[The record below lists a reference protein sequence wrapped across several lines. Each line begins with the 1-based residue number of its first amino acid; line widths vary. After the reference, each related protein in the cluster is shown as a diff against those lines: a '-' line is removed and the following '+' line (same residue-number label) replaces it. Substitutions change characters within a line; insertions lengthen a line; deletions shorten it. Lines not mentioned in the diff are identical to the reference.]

1 MFSTQSKLLISSL
14 VISACRAQDDTESA
28 SQSPRL
34 LSNENSAA
42 LTAGALGLGIG
53 VAGSLIVSKLIDD
66 AAKCKPPAI
75 GKLIPLPDILKF
87 NPVNPDCNKL
97 FPQASNY
104 RETYPGQYVAPTQYP
119 SQGYDV
125 VPSSPQYPSQ
135 GYDVVHS
142 SSSSQ
147 TSYQPVPVQLTP
159 TNSYSQPSG
168 FSQTSS
174 YTATPNRPLT
184 TLQPS
189 PAPIV
194 PSVVD
199 AYVSPQ
205 VSYVPNPAIQPR
217 GLSDLFSPESS
228 KSTQFT
234 ETEAVIPD
242 VDTVRTGKALEAVEA
257 REVHSAA
264 RPVLFQPLSRTE
276 LNNKAAAHSGFSQTE
291 AVSPTTDSFRN
302 GKSFNSEVEI
312 LVEPREFGASNQRLV
327 KSFSETEAVVPQSDL
342 ARSVKQITANSGRV
356 LFRPQDKVKRQGKS
370 LSTVRQTEPKAF
382 TKSLSDPE
390 EHPVVAVADISE
402 VVTRPKT
409 FTAGV

>member
-1 MFSTQSKLLISSL
+1 M
-14 VISACRAQDDTESA
+14 
-28 SQSPRL
+28 
-34 LSNENSAA
+34 
-42 LTAGALGLGIG
+42 GLGIG

-168 FSQTSS
+168 QPGFSQTSS

-217 GLSDLFSPESS
+217 GLSDLFSPVSS
-228 KSTQFT
+228 KSTQFS

-257 REVHSAA
+257 REVDSAA